1 MQPGFRLRAETRHH
15 LVVRETFLQAV
26 RHFERAALPDT
37 LSYTLRLKTRKPGTK
52 SGAKRLSPSLSCGAA
67 CAPMRAAIGVSATTG
82 TVRSHS
88 VRRRFASKA
97 TFGMDKA
104 PNDIE

>member
-1 MQPGFRLRAETRHH
+1 MQPDFRLRAETRHH

-37 LSYTLRLKTRKPGTK
+37 LSYTLLLRTRMPGTK
-52 SGAKRLSPSLSCGAA
+52 PGAKRLSLSLSLSRGAA
-67 CAPMRAAIGVSATTG
+67 CAPMLATIGVSATTG

-88 VRRRFASKA
+88 ARRRFA
-97 TFGMDKA
+97 DKA